1 MENTVNQRIVQLIKF
16 GGFKSVSAF
25 GRATGIAQR
34 TLSDVVN
41 NVSAP
46 KASLLAA
53 VVKYFPSISA
63 EWLLTGE
70 GDMFK
75 SGSKCGNVQIGTGNT
90 MAGGDVSG
98 GAGDGGEM
106 ERKVILL
113 ETEVRCLRG
122 ENERLR
128 ELLEKLIRK

>member
-1 MENTVNQRIVQLIKF
+1 MDNSVNQRINQAIKSC
-16 GGFKSVSAF
+16 GFRSVNAF
-25 GRATGIAQR
+25 SKATGISQR
-34 TLSDVVN
+34 TLSGC
-41 NVSAP
+41 
-46 KASLLAA
+46 
-53 VVKYFPSISA
+53 ISGDREPRITLISEILKGLPTISV
-63 EWLLTGE
+63 EWLVTGE
-70 GDMFK
+70 GSMFK
-75 SGSKCGNVQIGTGNT
+75 SSAKCGNVQIGTGNT